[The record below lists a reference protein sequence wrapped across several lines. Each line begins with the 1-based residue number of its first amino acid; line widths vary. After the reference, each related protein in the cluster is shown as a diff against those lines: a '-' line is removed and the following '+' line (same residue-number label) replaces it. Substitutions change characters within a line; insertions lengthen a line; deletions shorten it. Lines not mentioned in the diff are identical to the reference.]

1 MNGAINLLKTEIK
14 TYFRY
19 FLIFAGISI
28 VLGTIFGL
36 MAKGSNTSL
45 ENVRASIGGLIFLS
59 TLILVLTS
67 GTESL
72 VKTNKLGIN
81 FANTRKDVILATL
94 LKDILGI
101 IIFGLIAYLALY
113 YLMPRPID
121 QSGVFFVTRVVYEKF
136 RFTSLGEL
144 LLYFTLILSLI
155 NIIPMIF
162 YILKFKDKLIYG
174 LQGAAGYLV
183 VSSGNFIQNIP
194 NYPIITLIIFVLVQ
208 IIRAIIIKKVDR
220 YWDFNLIGGL

>member
-59 TLILVLTS
+59 TLILMLTS
-67 GTESL
+67 ATESL

-81 FANTRKDVILATL
+81 FASTRKDVILATL
-94 LKDILGI
+94 LKDILAI
-101 IIFGLIAYLALY
+101 IVFGLIAYLALY
-113 YLMPRPID
+113 HLMPRPID
-121 QSGVFFVTRVVYEKF
+121 QSGVFFVTQVVYEKF

-155 NIIPMIF
+155 NIIPIIF
-162 YILKFKDKLIYG
+162 YVLKFKDTLIYG

-183 VSSGNFIQNIP
+183 VFSGNFTQKIP
-194 NYPIITLIIFVLVQ
+194 NYRITIIIIFVLVQ

-220 YWDFNLIGGL
+220 Y

>member
-1 MNGAINLLKTEIK
+1 MDGVKKLLKAEIK

-45 ENVRASIGGLIFLS
+45 ENVRTSIGGLIFLS
-59 TLILVLTS
+59 TLILMLTS
-67 GTESL
+67 ATESL

-81 FANTRKDVILATL
+81 FASTRKDVILATL

-155 NIIPMIF
+155 NIIP
-162 YILKFKDKLIYG
+162 
-174 LQGAAGYLV
+174 
-183 VSSGNFIQNIP
+183 
-194 NYPIITLIIFVLVQ
+194 
-208 IIRAIIIKKVDR
+208 
-220 YWDFNLIGGL
+220 

>member
-14 TYFRY
+14 TYFKY

-113 YLMPRPID
+113 YLMPRPLD

-162 YILKFKDKLIYG
+162 YVLKFKDTLIYG
-174 LQGAAGYLV
+174 LQGASGYLV
-183 VSSGNFIQNIP
+183 ISIGNFIQNTP
-194 NYPIITLIIFVLVQ
+194 NYHITTLITFALVQ

-220 YWDFNLIGGL
+220 Y

>member
-45 ENVRASIGGLIFLS
+45 ENIRASIGGLIFLS

-208 IIRAIIIKKVDR
+208 IIRAIIIKKIDR
-220 YWDFNLIGGL
+220 Y

>member
-45 ENVRASIGGLIFLS
+45 ENIRASIGGLIFLS

-174 LQGAAGYLV
+174 LQGAAEYLV

>member
-1 MNGAINLLKTEIK
+1 MTSVINLLKIEIK
-14 TYFRY
+14 DYFRY
-19 FLIFAGISI
+19 FLIFVGISI
-28 VLGTIFGL
+28 VIGSVFGL
-36 MAKGSNTSL
+36 MAKGSSTSL
-45 ENVRASIGGLIFLS
+45 ENIRASVGGLLFLS
-59 TLILVLTS
+59 CLSLLLAS
-67 GTESL
+67 ATESL
-72 VKTNKLGIN
+72 IRTNRLGIQ
-81 FANTRKDVILATL
+81 FSATRKDIMLATL
-94 LKDILGI
+94 LKDILAI
-101 IIFGLIAYLALY
+101 IVFGLIAYLALY

-121 QSGVFFVTRVVYEKF
+121 QSGVFFVTRVIYEKF

-162 YILKFKDKLIYG
+162 YVLKFKDKLIYG

-220 YWDFNLIGGL
+220 Y

>member
-28 VLGTIFGL
+28 VLGGIFGS

-45 ENVRASIGGLIFLS
+45 ENIRASIGGLIFLS

-67 GTESL
+67 GTDSL

-81 FANTRKDVILATL
+81 FANTRKDVIIATL
-94 LKDILGI
+94 FKDIIAI
-101 IIFGLIAYLALY
+101 IVYGLIAYLALY
-113 YLMPRPID
+113 YLMPRPLD

-136 RFTSLGEL
+136 SFTSLGEL

-162 YILKFKDKLIYG
+162 YVLKFKDTLIYG
-174 LQGAAGYLV
+174 LQGASGYLV
-183 VSSGNFIQNIP
+183 ISLGNFIQNIP
-194 NYPIITLIIFVLVQ
+194 NSPIITLTIFVLVQ

-220 YWDFNLIGGL
+220 Y

>member
-19 FLIFAGISI
+19 FLIFVGISI

-36 MAKGSNTSL
+36 ITKGSNTSL
-45 ENVRASIGGLIFLS
+45 ENIRASIGGLLFISCLS
-59 TLILVLTS
+59 LLLAS
-67 GTESL
+67 ATESL
-72 VKTNKLGIN
+72 IKTNKLGLQ
-81 FANTRKDVILATL
+81 FANTRNDIIIAIL
-94 LKDILGI
+94 LKDIIGI
-101 IIFGLIAYLALY
+101 IIFGVVSYLILY

-162 YILKFKDKLIYG
+162 YILKFKDTVIYG
-174 LQGAAGYLV
+174 LQGASGYLV
-183 VSSGNFIQNIP
+183 ISSGNFIQNIP
-194 NYPIITLIIFVLVQ
+194 NYPITILIIFFLVQ

-220 YWDFNLIGGL
+220 Y

>member
-174 LQGAAGYLV
+174 LQGASGYLV

-208 IIRAIIIKKVDR
+208 IIRAIIIKKIDR
-220 YWDFNLIGGL
+220 Y

>member
-1 MNGAINLLKTEIK
+1 
-14 TYFRY
+14 
-19 FLIFAGISI
+19 
-28 VLGTIFGL
+28 
-36 MAKGSNTSL
+36 
-45 ENVRASIGGLIFLS
+45 
-59 TLILVLTS
+59 
-67 GTESL
+67 
-72 VKTNKLGIN
+72 
-81 FANTRKDVILATL
+81 
-94 LKDILGI
+94 
-101 IIFGLIAYLALY
+101 
-113 YLMPRPID
+113 
-121 QSGVFFVTRVVYEKF
+121 FVTRVVYEKF

-208 IIRAIIIKKVDR
+208 IIRAIIIKKIDR
-220 YWDFNLIGGL
+220 Y

>member
-220 YWDFNLIGGL
+220 Y

>member
-59 TLILVLTS
+59 TLILMLTS
-67 GTESL
+67 ATESL

-94 LKDILGI
+94 LKDILAI

-155 NIIPMIF
+155 NIIPIIF

-183 VSSGNFIQNIP
+183 VSSGNFIQNIA
-194 NYPIITLIIFVLVQ
+194 NYPITIPIIFVLIQV
-208 IIRAIIIKKVDR
+208 IRAIVIKKVDR
-220 YWDFNLIGGL
+220 F

>member
-45 ENVRASIGGLIFLS
+45 ENIRASIGGLIFLS

>member
-1 MNGAINLLKTEIK
+1 MDGVKKLLKTETKAYI
-14 TYFRY
+14 RY

-36 MAKGSNTSL
+36 MAKDSNTSL

-59 TLILVLTS
+59 TLILMLTS
-67 GTESL
+67 ATESL
-72 VKTNKLGIN
+72 VKTNKLGIS
-81 FANTRKDVILATL
+81 FASTRKDVILATL
-94 LKDILGI
+94 LKDILAI
-101 IIFGLIAYLALY
+101 IVFGLIAYLALY

-162 YILKFKDKLIYG
+162 YVLKFKDKLIYG

-183 VSSGNFIQNIP
+183 VSSGNFIQKIP
-194 NYPIITLIIFVLVQ
+194 NYRITIIIIFVLVQ

-220 YWDFNLIGGL
+220 Y

>member
-1 MNGAINLLKTEIK
+1 MRSISMNGAINLLKTEIK

-136 RFTSLGEL
+136 RFTRLGEL

-220 YWDFNLIGGL
+220 Y

>member
-19 FLIFAGISI
+19 FLIFTGISI

-36 MAKGSNTSL
+36 MTKGSNTSL
-45 ENVRASIGGLIFLS
+45 ENIRASIGGLIFLS

-136 RFTSLGEL
+136 RFTSLDEL

-162 YILKFKDKLIYG
+162 YVLKFKDKLIYG
-174 LQGAAGYLV
+174 LQGAAEYLV

-194 NYPIITLIIFVLVQ
+194 NYPITILFIFVLVQ
-208 IIRAIIIKKVDR
+208 IIRAIVIKKVDR
-220 YWDFNLIGGL
+220 Y

>member
-14 TYFRY
+14 TYFKY

-28 VLGTIFGL
+28 VLGSIFGS
-36 MAKGSNTSL
+36 MTKGSNTYL
-45 ENVRASIGGLIFLS
+45 ENIRASIGGLLFISCLS
-59 TLILVLTS
+59 LLLAS
-67 GTESL
+67 ATESL
-72 VKTNKLGIN
+72 IKTNRLGIQ
-81 FANTRKDVILATL
+81 FSSTRKDIILATF

-101 IIFGLIAYLALY
+101 IIFGLIAYGVLY

-121 QSGVFFVTRVVYEKF
+121 QSRVFFVTRVVYEKF
-136 RFTSLGEL
+136 SFTSLGEL

-162 YILKFKDKLIYG
+162 YVLKFKDTLIYG
-174 LQGAAGYLV
+174 LQGASGYLV
-183 VSSGNFIQNIP
+183 ISLGNFIQNIP
-194 NYPIITLIIFVLVQ
+194 NSPIITLTIFVLVQ

-220 YWDFNLIGGL
+220 Y

>member
-1 MNGAINLLKTEIK
+1 MDGAINLLKTEIK
-14 TYFRY
+14 TYFKY

-28 VLGTIFGL
+28 VLGAIFGL

-45 ENVRASIGGLIFLS
+45 ENVRSSIGGLIFLS
-59 TLILVLTS
+59 TLILMLTS
-67 GTESL
+67 ATESL

-81 FANTRKDVILATL
+81 FASTRKDVILSTL
-94 LKDILGI
+94 LKDILAI
-101 IIFGLIAYLALY
+101 IVFGLISYLALY

-136 RFTSLGEL
+136 RFTNLGEL
-144 LLYFTLILSLI
+144 LLYFTFLVSLI
-155 NIIPMIF
+155 NIISIIF
-162 YILKFKDKLIYG
+162 YIVNFKDTLMFG

-183 VSSGNFIQNIP
+183 VSLGNFTQKIP
-194 NYPIITLIIFVLVQ
+194 NYRITIIIIFVLVQ

-220 YWDFNLIGGL
+220 Y

>member
-1 MNGAINLLKTEIK
+1 MTSVINLLKTEIK

-28 VLGTIFGL
+28 VIGSIFGL
-36 MAKGSNTSL
+36 MVKGSNTSL

-59 TLILVLTS
+59 TLILMLTS
-67 GTESL
+67 ATESL

-94 LKDILGI
+94 LKDILAI
-101 IIFGLIAYLALY
+101 IVFGLIAYLALY

-121 QSGVFFVTRVVYEKF
+121 QNGVFFVTRVVYEKF

-183 VSSGNFIQNIP
+183 VSSGNFIQNIA
-194 NYPIITLIIFVLVQ
+194 NYPVVIPIIFVLVQ
-208 IIRAIIIKKVDR
+208 VIRAIIIKKVDR
-220 YWDFNLIGGL
+220 Y

>member
-45 ENVRASIGGLIFLS
+45 ENIRASIGGLIFLS

-208 IIRAIIIKKVDR
+208 IIRAIIIKKIDR

>member
-1 MNGAINLLKTEIK
+1 MNSIKKLLKAEMK
-14 TYFRY
+14 NYSHY

-28 VLGTIFGL
+28 VVGTIFGL

-45 ENVRASIGGLIFLS
+45 ENVRASIGGLLFISCLS
-59 TLILVLTS
+59 LLLS
-67 GTESL
+67 SATESL
-72 VKTNKLGIN
+72 IKTNKLGLQ
-81 FANTRKDVILATL
+81 FANTRNDIISAIL

-101 IIFGLIAYLALY
+101 IIFGVVSYLILY
-113 YLMPRPID
+113 YLMPRPLD
-121 QSGVFFVTRVVYEKF
+121 QSGVFFVTRVIYEKF
-136 RFTSLGEL
+136 NFNSLGEL

-155 NIIPMIF
+155 NIIPMMF
-162 YILKFKDKLIYG
+162 YVLKFKDTLIYG

-194 NYPIITLIIFVLVQ
+194 NYPIIILIIFVLVQ

-220 YWDFNLIGGL
+220 Y

>member
-1 MNGAINLLKTEIK
+1 MDGVKKLLKAEIK

-45 ENVRASIGGLIFLS
+45 ENVRTSIGGLIFLS
-59 TLILVLTS
+59 TLILMLTS
-67 GTESL
+67 ATESL

-81 FANTRKDVILATL
+81 FASTRKDVILATL
-94 LKDILGI
+94 LKDILAI
-101 IIFGLIAYLALY
+101 IVFGLIAYLALY

-121 QSGVFFVTRVVYEKF
+121 QSGVFFITRAVYEKF
-136 RFTSLGEL
+136 NFTSLGEL
-144 LLYFTLILSLI
+144 LLYFTFLVSLI
-155 NIIPMIF
+155 NIISIIL
-162 YILKFKDKLIYG
+162 YIVNFKDTLIYG

-183 VSSGNFIQNIP
+183 VSLGNFIQNIP
-194 NYPIITLIIFVLVQ
+194 NYPIIIIIIFVLVQ

-220 YWDFNLIGGL
+220 Y

>member
-1 MNGAINLLKTEIK
+1 MDGVKKLLKAEIK

-45 ENVRASIGGLIFLS
+45 ENVRTSIGGLIFLS
-59 TLILVLTS
+59 TLILMLTS
-67 GTESL
+67 ATESL

-81 FANTRKDVILATL
+81 FASTRKDVILATL

-208 IIRAIIIKKVDR
+208 IIRAIIIKKIDR
-220 YWDFNLIGGL
+220 Y

>member
-45 ENVRASIGGLIFLS
+45 ENIRASIGGLIFLS

-220 YWDFNLIGGL
+220 Y

>member
-1 MNGAINLLKTEIK
+1 MNGAINLLKTELK

-28 VLGTIFGL
+28 VIGSILGLIT
-36 MAKGSNTSL
+36 KGSNTYL
-45 ENVRASIGGLIFLS
+45 ENIRASIGGLIFLS

-144 LLYFTLILSLI
+144 LLYFTLILSLV

-220 YWDFNLIGGL
+220 Y